1 MDIRGERL
9 DNSMPLRLRNSAE
22 ANNDREKTRSN
33 SSELRSDETSYNLRY
48 DTIEEFKVDLK
59 GK

>member
-33 SSELRSDETSYNLRY
+33 SSELRSDETVQFTIRY
-48 DTIEEFKVDLK
+48 DREFKVDLK